1 LKRYAA
7 FEKRLKREN
16 KENRTNADSTS
27 ENRIREIALKN
38 REVEGVKKN
47 WQLPEL
53 NLKRGKIIKNGWT
66 YSCHWDLMA
75 IFNFLARNVTILAN
89 FTAAVTFLLLFGW

>member
-1 LKRYAA
+1 MPHESAVLNLKYIENAAQAATRGRYAA

-16 KENRTNADSTS
+16 KENRTNADSTG

-47 WQLPEL
+47 
-53 NLKRGKIIKNGWT
+53 
-66 YSCHWDLMA
+66 
-75 IFNFLARNVTILAN
+75 
-89 FTAAVTFLLLFGW
+89 

>member
-16 KENRTNADSTS
+16 KENRTNADSTG

-47 WQLPEL
+47 
-53 NLKRGKIIKNGWT
+53 
-66 YSCHWDLMA
+66 
-75 IFNFLARNVTILAN
+75 
-89 FTAAVTFLLLFGW
+89 